1 MLLQAHAPTSAFT
14 SVIAIAFTSV
24 INRMCR
30 SNFLQDFTTFLS
42 IKTCAYSYVTI
53 IKKAVIHY

>member
-30 SNFLQDFTTFLS
+30 SNFRLQVFTTYLMK
-42 IKTCAYSYVTI
+42 IYAYHHIT
-53 IKKAVIHY
+53 K